1 MNLDL
6 WSQESEKI
14 ATSEVFSRLQFKVGH
29 PVEQSLQVNEKNWW
43 ETWKGAKK
51 WLWGCVAPKEK
62 FHELAQ
68 SQVKI
73 MGPFQV
79 SHLSDVISLTSHN
92 YDVIMSFTVVVVTL
106 GPLSESLMSRR
117 NTERFWV
124 NLEIKV
130 DETSAFQPRNCW
142 PIVALIGIKAYW
154 PIRW

>member
-1 MNLDL
+1 MRNLERR
-6 WSQESEKI
+6 Q
-14 ATSEVFSRLQFKVGH
+14 KVT
-29 PVEQSLQVNEKNWW
+29 LK
-43 ETWKGAKK
+43 
-51 WLWGCVAPKEK
+51 VAPKEK

-68 SQVKI
+68 SQVKKRE
-73 MGPFQV
+73 PFQV
-79 SHLSDVISLTSHN
+79 SHLSDVTSMTSHN

-142 PIVALIGIKAYW
+142 PIVALIGIKAY
-154 PIRW
+154 